1 MQLQPLLQRQLQLN
15 LNKLVLQAEVVQ
27 IEPLRYTPAGIPLLS
42 VVLRHVSEQTE
53 AGMKRKAECEVNA
66 VVLGDLAL
74 KGLKIGAQVIVHGF
88 LARRSLKSTQ
98 LVMHINHIEYVS

>member
-1 MQLQPLLQRQLQLN
+1 M
-15 LNKLVLQAEVVQ
+15 LQAEVVQ

-42 VVLRHVSEQTE
+42 VVLRHVSEQME

-66 VVLGDLAL
+66 VILGDLAL
-74 KGLKIGAQVIVHGF
+74 QGLKTGQQIIARGF

-98 LVMHINHIEYVS
+98 LVMHINHIDKN

>member
-1 MQLQPLLQRQLQLN
+1 

-42 VVLRHVSEQTE
+42 VVLHHVSEQIE
-53 AGMKRKAECEVNA
+53 AGMKRKVECEVNA
-66 VVLGDLAL
+66 VILGDLAL
-74 KGLKIGAQVIVHGF
+74 KGLKTGAQIIAQGF

-98 LVMHINHIEYVS
+98 LVMHINDIKTM